1 MPKKP
6 TSHRRPWTAK
16 DMKVIK
22 QFAKEKRTQREVA
35 QALGRTPAAVQQKA
49 FAEGIASE
57 PGYWDAAAFAKDL
70 AERTAYWG
78 KVAAN
83 TAFERQ

>member
-1 MPKKP
+1 MLDRLQKELA
-6 TSHRRPWTAK
+6 TAMASAE
-16 DMKVIK
+16 MKS
-22 QFAKEKRTQREVA
+22 
-35 QALGRTPAAVQQKA
+35 

-57 PGYWDAAAFAKDL
+57 PGYWDAAAFGKEL
-70 AERTAYWG
+70 ADRTVYWG